1 MQIQEFHGHHYRK
14 RRGSNE
20 GLNFRF
26 FFQGKYFI
34 IYWIKTLNH
43 LTTLHSAK
51 YIQVLANYLVDFV
64 IQALYQS
71 NFGIKIN
78 INSISR
84 IGRNRNATKLKTIGD
99 GGDFVYLHFYGPK
112 VE

>member
-1 MQIQEFHGHHYRK
+1 M
-14 RRGSNE
+14 
-20 GLNFRF
+20 L
-26 FFQGKYFI
+26 
-34 IYWIKTLNH
+34 L
-43 LTTLHSAK
+43 SAK
-51 YIQVLANYLVDFV
+51 EIQVLANYGVDFV
-64 IQALYQS
+64 IRPQFQF

-84 IGRNRNATKLKTIGD
+84 IGRIRNATKLKTIGD